1 MAYCTFQ
8 NAIDIYSLGLLERLS
23 TRAGDVDNLTPPE
36 VEDRVQMALDSSA
49 GYMDTFFMAV
59 YPVPLSFSSSATAAL
74 LRNCNAALAVSEL
87 VIQHGYVTGT
97 EDEQLVREA
106 RRQWTDWLASI
117 RNGKTQLP
125 GVSPDSVESTQ
136 SVAQDR
142 FFVSSEESFF
152 PPSDRFV

>member
-1 MAYCTFQ
+1 MAYCTLQ

-36 VEDRVQMALDSSA
+36 VEDRVQMALDSSS

-59 YPVPLSFSSSATAAL
+59 YPVPLSFSSGATAAL

-125 GVSPDSVESTQ
+125 GVSSESAAADQ
-136 SVAQDR
+136 SVGRDS
-142 FFVSSEESFF
+142 FYISSDPAWF

>member
-1 MAYCTFQ
+1 MAYCTLQ

-36 VEDRVQMALDSSA
+36 VEDRVQMALDSSS

-59 YPVPLSFSSSATAAL
+59 YPVPLSFSSGATAAL

-125 GVSPDSVESTQ
+125 GVSSESAAADQ
-136 SVAQDR
+136 SVGRDS
-142 FFVSSEESFF
+142 FYISSDPAWF
-152 PPSDRFV
+152 PPSDRFC

>member
-97 EDEQLVREA
+97 EDEQL
-106 RRQWTDWLASI
+106 D
-117 RNGKTQLP
+117 
-125 GVSPDSVESTQ
+125 
-136 SVAQDR
+136 VAGGHR
-142 FFVSSEESFF
+142 SGSL
-152 PPSDRFV
+152 